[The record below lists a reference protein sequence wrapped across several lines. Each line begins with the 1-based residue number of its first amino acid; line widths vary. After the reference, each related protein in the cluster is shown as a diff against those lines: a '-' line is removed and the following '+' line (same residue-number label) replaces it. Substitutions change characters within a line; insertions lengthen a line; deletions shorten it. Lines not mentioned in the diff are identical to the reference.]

1 VRVHRTTRGAVHR
14 VAPTTLSGPQEA
26 QHTMLRFRRLVL
38 NDHKATHIRLVTTRS
53 MRTRSEFVFR
63 KRFPRHHD
71 TRSNSAESL
80 TRSSPHIPALYRCWA
95 GGVFLS
101 QRLQQHPGPSVVP
114 EPPSNLA
121 LLHKEHGSTRT
132 PSNLALLHKAQALPP
147 FNVFTALRCYVH

>member
-1 VRVHRTTRGAVHR
+1 
-14 VAPTTLSGPQEA
+14 
-26 QHTMLRFRRLVL
+26 
-38 NDHKATHIRLVTTRS
+38 

-71 TRSNSAESL
+71 TRSNRTESL
-80 TRSSPHIPALYRCWA
+80 TRSSPHIPAQYRCWA

-147 FNVFTALRCYVH
+147 FNVSTALQCYVQYPAPKLHVPASGRCGAGGSRGAVPPRHVHLVTYVR